1 MLEIIHRE
9 AIYLWYYFDLQFR
22 QIFWYWVVGIV
33 IGSCV
38 SVFAKD
44 WIHKAAEWVGKRV
57 PGIFGLIFASALGI
71 ASPLCMYGTI
81 PICAAFSRKGIKDDF
96 LAAFMMSS
104 ILLNPQL
111 IIYSTALGGALLAVR
126 IVSCFVCGIVAGLLV
141 RFFYCNP
148 HLSFPC
154 LTRESITK
162 KDCRVKPDN
171 DPISNTDTNSKISYF
186 DFSSFDEP
194 HNHDTDPNIFLRL
207 VKNILRN
214 IKATGLWFLIG
225 IALSAIFQRYV
236 PAQAMAKLFGKEH
249 EGFGLLMAATIG
261 VPLYVC
267 GGGTIPLIIQWLADG
282 MSYGSAAAFMI
293 TGPATKITNLGAL
306 KIALGA
312 KHFAFYI
319 AFVILFSLLT
329 GVLVNIIL

>member
-1 MLEIIHRE
+1 MLEIIQRE
-9 AIYLWYYFDLQFR
+9 FTYLWYYFDLQFR

-44 WIHKAAEWVGKRV
+44 WIHNAAEWVGKRV

-111 IIYSTALGGALLAVR
+111 IIYSTALGGALLVVR

-141 RFFYCNP
+141 KLFY
-148 HLSFPC
+148 SS
-154 LTRESITK
+154 T
-162 KDCRVKPDN
+162 
-171 DPISNTDTNSKISYF
+171 SYF

-214 IKATGLWFLIG
+214 IKATGLWSLIG

-236 PAQAMAKLFGKEH
+236 PAEAMAKLFGKEH

>member
-1 MLEIIHRE
+1 MWEPLQRE
-9 AIYLWYYFDLQFR
+9 ATYLWYYFDLQFR
-22 QIFWYWVVGIV
+22 QIFGYWVVGII
-33 IGSCV
+33 IGSCI

-44 WIHKAAEWVGKRV
+44 WIHKAAEWVGRRV
-57 PGIFGLIFASALGI
+57 PGFVGLIFASALGI

-126 IVSCFVCGIVAGLLV
+126 IVSCFICGIVAGLLV
-141 RFFYCNP
+141 RLFYC
-148 HLSFPC
+148 
-154 LTRESITK
+154 K
-162 KDCRVKPDN
+162 K
-171 DPISNTDTNSKISYF
+171 NTFF

-194 HNHDTDPNIFLRL
+194 HNHDTDPNLFLRL
-207 VKNILRN
+207 VKNIWRN

-225 IALSAIFQRYV
+225 IILSAIFQRYV
-236 PAQAMAKLFGKEH
+236 PAESMAKLFGKEN

-267 GGGTIPLIIQWLADG
+267 GGGTIPLIIQWISDG

-319 AFVILFSLLT
+319 AFVILFSLIT
-329 GVLVNIIL
+329 GALVNLIF

>member
-1 MLEIIHRE
+1 MWEPLQRE
-9 AIYLWYYFDLQFR
+9 ATYLWYYFDLQFW
-22 QIFWYWVVGIV
+22 QIFGYWVVGIV
-33 IGSCV
+33 IGSCI

-44 WIHKAAEWVGKRV
+44 WIHKAAEWVGRRV
-57 PGIFGLIFASALGI
+57 PGFVGLIFASALGI

-126 IVSCFVCGIVAGLLV
+126 IVSCFICGIVAGLLV
-141 RFFYCNP
+141 RLFYC
-148 HLSFPC
+148 
-154 LTRESITK
+154 K
-162 KDCRVKPDN
+162 K
-171 DPISNTDTNSKISYF
+171 NTFF

-194 HNHDTDPNIFLRL
+194 HNHDTDPNLFLRL
-207 VKNILRN
+207 VKNIWRN

-225 IALSAIFQRYV
+225 IILSAIFQRYV
-236 PAQAMAKLFGKEH
+236 PAESMAKLFGKEN

-267 GGGTIPLIIQWLADG
+267 GGGTIPLIIQWISDG

-319 AFVILFSLLT
+319 AFVILFSLIT
-329 GVLVNIIL
+329 GALVNLIF

>member
-1 MLEIIHRE
+1 MWEPLQRE
-9 AIYLWYYFDLQFR
+9 ATYLWYYFDLQFR
-22 QIFWYWVVGIV
+22 QIFGYWVVGII
-33 IGSCV
+33 IGSCI

-44 WIHKAAEWVGKRV
+44 WIHKAAEWVGRRV
-57 PGIFGLIFASALGI
+57 PGFVGLIFASALGI

-126 IVSCFVCGIVAGLLV
+126 IVSCFICGIVAGLLV
-141 RFFYCNP
+141 RLFYC
-148 HLSFPC
+148 
-154 LTRESITK
+154 K
-162 KDCRVKPDN
+162 K
-171 DPISNTDTNSKISYF
+171 NTFF

>member
-1 MLEIIHRE
+1 MWEPLQRE
-9 AIYLWYYFDLQFR
+9 ATYLWYYFDLQFR
-22 QIFWYWVVGIV
+22 QIFGYWVVGII
-33 IGSCV
+33 IGSCI

-44 WIHKAAEWVGKRV
+44 WIHKAAEWVGRRG
-57 PGIFGLIFASALGI
+57 PGFVGLIFASALGI

-126 IVSCFVCGIVAGLLV
+126 IVSCFICGIVAGLLV
-141 RFFYCNP
+141 RLFYC
-148 HLSFPC
+148 
-154 LTRESITK
+154 K
-162 KDCRVKPDN
+162 K
-171 DPISNTDTNSKISYF
+171 NTFF

-194 HNHDTDPNIFLRL
+194 HNHDTDPNLFLRL
-207 VKNILRN
+207 VKNIWRN

-225 IALSAIFQRYV
+225 IILSAIFQRYV
-236 PAQAMAKLFGKEH
+236 PAESMAKLFGKEN

-267 GGGTIPLIIQWLADG
+267 GGGTIPLIIQWISDG

-319 AFVILFSLLT
+319 AFVILFSLIT
-329 GVLVNIIL
+329 GALVNLIF

>member
-1 MLEIIHRE
+1 MWEPLQRE
-9 AIYLWYYFDLQFR
+9 ATYLWYYFDLQFR
-22 QIFWYWVVGIV
+22 QIFGYWVVGII
-33 IGSCV
+33 IGSCI

-44 WIHKAAEWVGKRV
+44 WIHKAAEWVGRRV
-57 PGIFGLIFASALGI
+57 PGFVGLIFASALGI

-126 IVSCFVCGIVAGLLV
+126 IVSCFFCGIVAGLLV
-141 RFFYCNP
+141 RLFYC
-148 HLSFPC
+148 
-154 LTRESITK
+154 K
-162 KDCRVKPDN
+162 K
-171 DPISNTDTNSKISYF
+171 NTFF

-194 HNHDTDPNIFLRL
+194 HNHDTDPNLFLRL
-207 VKNILRN
+207 VKNIWRN

-225 IALSAIFQRYV
+225 IILSAIFQRYV
-236 PAQAMAKLFGKEH
+236 PAESMAKLFGKEN

-267 GGGTIPLIIQWLADG
+267 GGGTIPLIIQWISDG

-306 KIALGA
+306 KIALGT

-319 AFVILFSLLT
+319 AFVILFSLIT
-329 GVLVNIIL
+329 GALVNLIF

>member
-1 MLEIIHRE
+1 MLEIIQRE
-9 AIYLWYYFDLQFR
+9 FIYIWYYFDLQLR
-22 QIFWYWVVGIV
+22 QIFWYWVLGIV

-38 SVFAKD
+38 SVFAKN
-44 WIHKAAEWVGKRV
+44 WIHLAAEKIGQKV
-57 PGIFGLIFASALGI
+57 PGFVGLIFASALGI

-126 IVSCFVCGIVAGLLV
+126 IISCFICGIVAGLLV
-141 RFFYCNP
+141 KVFYCRKN
-148 HLSFPC
+148 SEVVS
-154 LTRESITK
+154 TGSTTTK
-162 KDCRVKPDN
+162 
-171 DPISNTDTNSKISYF
+171 SYF

-194 HNHDTDPNIFLRL
+194 HNHDTDPNILLRL
-207 VKNILRN
+207 LKNIWRN
-214 IKATGLWFLIG
+214 IKATGPMFLAG
-225 IALSAIFQRYV
+225 ILLSALFQRYV
-236 PAQAMAKLFGKEH
+236 PADAMASLFGKEH
-249 EGFGLLMAATIG
+249 EGFGVLMAATIG

-267 GGGTIPLIIQWLADG
+267 GGGTIPLILQWLSDG
-282 MSYGSAAAFMI
+282 MSAGSAAAFMI

-306 KIALGA
+306 KIALGI
-312 KHFAFYI
+312 KNFAIYL

-329 GVLVNIIL
+329 GFAVNLIL